1 MLNVTRKDKKMD
13 EESKKNTPEENSPKK
28 PRSFYIKLIVAYAI
42 VILLILLFVNYESF
56 SNTVNKFL
64 MVINPIIYG
73 LIIAYLCNPILK
85 LFFGKVFKKI
95 KSVYWRK
102 VLSMIATYII
112 VLFLIFGVIA
122 VLVQQL
128 MTNVQTFLENV
139 ESYAT
144 NTETAIVDFIDRLP
158 FIKSE
163 AEIKAE
169 KEAKE
174 AAEKAKKDALT
185 EATEP
190 EVSAEPETDAA
201 TEPEPETEPIELE
214 TEPEVEITAGEETES
229 SETLPLPETAETPE
243 TQAPVAAKEPTE
255 TQKLSDVVEDI
266 SETPVSIL
274 GFSLT
279 KESVIS
285 FINDTLTG
293 STNVLRS
300 LGNTVIQSGTTA
312 ASVVI
317 NFVLGLIFSA
327 YVLAE
332 KEMLCAKA
340 KKITMAIFKPEKAP
354 GIIAFSHYT
363 DQKIG
368 HFIRGKILESIIV
381 GIIAYV
387 SFVIFKIPTP
397 LVIAM
402 IVAVMNIIPVFGPFL
417 GAIPAALLV
426 FLIDPGK
433 TIPYIIIVIILM
445 QVNGNY
451 ISPRIVGTSTG
462 LTSLGAIT
470 ALILMSGLFSVMGMF
485 IGIPIFAIVIELL
498 WRNMNKRLEEKNL
511 STNLDDYY
519 SPEFMEI
526 ANDEKEKKRRRN
538 LTALTVD
545 STVLLFKKIFKKDNK
560 EKDKDK
566 KDGDKK

>member
-1 MLNVTRKDKKMD
+1 MD
-13 EESKKNTPEENSPKK
+13 EERKEKNIEPDNSKK
-28 PRSFYIKLIVAYAI
+28 PRSFYVKLIIAYAI

-64 MVINPIIYG
+64 MVLNPIIYG

-102 VLSMIATYII
+102 ALSMIMTYII
-112 VLFLIFGVIA
+112 VLFLIFGVVA

-139 ESYAT
+139 EGYAT

-163 AEIKAE
+163 AELKAE

-174 AAEKAKKDALT
+174 AAEKAKNG
-185 EATEP
+185 
-190 EVSAEPETDAA
+190 ETTAA
-201 TEPEPETEPIELE
+201 TEPVAEPASEATTEDTAAESGTEQATEPITDLVTEPVIADPDELSENEPAPETEVP
-214 TEPEVEITAGEETES
+214 G
-229 SETLPLPETAETPE
+229 
-243 TQAPVAAKEPTE
+243 TQAPVTTKNPDE

-266 SETPVSIL
+266 SDTPVSLL
-274 GFSLT
+274 GFSTMT

-340 KKITMAIFKPEKAP
+340 KKLTTAIFKPDKAP

-387 SFVIFKIPTP
+387 SFVIFRIPTP
-397 LVIAM
+397 LVIAI

-433 TIPYIIIVIILM
+433 TIPYIIIVIIIM
-445 QVNGNY
+445 QINGNY

-470 ALILMSGLFSVMGMF
+470 ALILMSGFFGIIGMF
-485 IGIPIFAIVIELL
+485 IGIPLIAIVIELL

-511 STNLDDYY
+511 SIELDDYY
-519 SPEFMEI
+519 SPEFAEVLE
-526 ANDEKEKKRRRN
+526 DEKAKRRRRN

-566 KDGDKK
+566 KDGDKE

>member
-1 MLNVTRKDKKMD
+1 
-13 EESKKNTPEENSPKK
+13 
-28 PRSFYIKLIVAYAI
+28 
-42 VILLILLFVNYESF
+42 
-56 SNTVNKFL
+56 
-64 MVINPIIYG
+64 
-73 LIIAYLCNPILK
+73 
-85 LFFGKVFKKI
+85 
-95 KSVYWRK
+95 
-102 VLSMIATYII
+102 MIMTYII
-112 VLFLIFGVIA
+112 VLFLIFGVVA

-139 ESYAT
+139 EGYAT

-163 AEIKAE
+163 AELKAE

-174 AAEKAKKDALT
+174 AAEKAKNG
-185 EATEP
+185 
-190 EVSAEPETDAA
+190 ETTAA
-201 TEPEPETEPIELE
+201 TEPVAEPATEATTEDTAAESGTEQATEPITDLVTEPVIADPDELSENEPAPETE
-214 TEPEVEITAGEETES
+214 V
-229 SETLPLPETAETPE
+229 PE
-243 TQAPVAAKEPTE
+243 TQAPVTTKDPDE

-266 SETPVSIL
+266 SDTPVSLL
-274 GFSLT
+274 GFSTMT

-340 KKITMAIFKPEKAP
+340 KKLTTAIFKPDKAP

-381 GIIAYV
+381 GVIAYV

-433 TIPYIIIVIILM
+433 TIPYIIIVIIIM
-445 QVNGNY
+445 QINGNY

-470 ALILMSGLFSVMGMF
+470 ALILMSGFFGIIGMF
-485 IGIPIFAIVIELL
+485 IGIPLIAIVIELL

-511 STNLDDYY
+511 SIELDDYY
-519 SPEFMEI
+519 SPEFAEVLE
-526 ANDEKEKKRRRN
+526 DEKAKRRRRN

-560 EKDKDK
+560 EKGKSK
-566 KDGDKK
+566 KDGDKE

>member
-1 MLNVTRKDKKMD
+1 MD
-13 EESKKNTPEENSPKK
+13 EERKEKNIEPDNSKK
-28 PRSFYIKLIVAYAI
+28 PRSFYVKLIIAYAI

-64 MVINPIIYG
+64 MVLNPIIYG

-102 VLSMIATYII
+102 ALSMIMTYLI
-112 VLFLIFGVIA
+112 VLFLIFGVVA

-139 ESYAT
+139 EGYAT

-163 AEIKAE
+163 AELKAE

-174 AAEKAKKDALT
+174 AAEKAKNG
-185 EATEP
+185 
-190 EVSAEPETDAA
+190 ETTAA
-201 TEPEPETEPIELE
+201 TEPVAEPASEATTEDTAAESGTEQATEPITDLVTEPVIADPDELSGNEPAPETEVP
-214 TEPEVEITAGEETES
+214 G
-229 SETLPLPETAETPE
+229 
-243 TQAPVAAKEPTE
+243 TQAPVTTKNPDE

-266 SETPVSIL
+266 SDTPVSLL
-274 GFSLT
+274 GFSTMT

-340 KKITMAIFKPEKAP
+340 KKLTTAIFKPDKAP

-387 SFVIFKIPTP
+387 SFVIFRIPTP
-397 LVIAM
+397 LVIAI

-433 TIPYIIIVIILM
+433 TIPYIIIVIIIM
-445 QVNGNY
+445 QINGNY

-470 ALILMSGLFSVMGMF
+470 ALILMSGFFGIIGMF
-485 IGIPIFAIVIELL
+485 IGIPLIAIVIELL

-511 STNLDDYY
+511 SIELDDYY
-519 SPEFMEI
+519 SPEFAEVLE
-526 ANDEKEKKRRRN
+526 DEKAKRRRRN

-566 KDGDKK
+566 KDGDKE

>member
-1 MLNVTRKDKKMD
+1 MD
-13 EESKKNTPEENSPKK
+13 EERKEKNIEPDNSKK
-28 PRSFYIKLIVAYAI
+28 PRSFYVKLIIAYAI

-64 MVINPIIYG
+64 MVLNPIIYG

-102 VLSMIATYII
+102 ALSMIMTYLI
-112 VLFLIFGVIA
+112 VLFLIFGVVA

-139 ESYAT
+139 EGYAT

-163 AEIKAE
+163 AELKAE

-174 AAEKAKKDALT
+174 AAEKAKNG
-185 EATEP
+185 
-190 EVSAEPETDAA
+190 ETTAA
-201 TEPEPETEPIELE
+201 TEPVAEPATEATTEDTAAESGTEQATEPITDLVTEPVIADPDELSGNEPAPETEVP
-214 TEPEVEITAGEETES
+214 G
-229 SETLPLPETAETPE
+229 
-243 TQAPVAAKEPTE
+243 TQAPVTTKNPDE

-266 SETPVSIL
+266 SDTPVSLL
-274 GFSLT
+274 GFSTMT

-340 KKITMAIFKPEKAP
+340 KKLTTAIFKPDKAP

-387 SFVIFKIPTP
+387 SFVIFRIPTP
-397 LVIAM
+397 LVIAI

-433 TIPYIIIVIILM
+433 TIPYIIIVIIIM
-445 QVNGNY
+445 QINGNY

-470 ALILMSGLFSVMGMF
+470 ALILMSGFFGIIGMF
-485 IGIPIFAIVIELL
+485 IGIPLIAIVIELL

-511 STNLDDYY
+511 SIELDDYY
-519 SPEFMEI
+519 SPEFAEVLE
-526 ANDEKEKKRRRN
+526 DEKAKRRRRN

-566 KDGDKK
+566 KDGDKE

>member
-1 MLNVTRKDKKMD
+1 MD
-13 EESKKNTPEENSPKK
+13 EERKEKNIEPDNSKK
-28 PRSFYIKLIVAYAI
+28 PRSFYVKLIIAYAI

-64 MVINPIIYG
+64 MVLNPIIYG

-102 VLSMIATYII
+102 ALSMIMTYII
-112 VLFLIFGVIA
+112 VLFLIFGVVA

-139 ESYAT
+139 EGYAT

-163 AEIKAE
+163 AELKAE

-174 AAEKAKKDALT
+174 AAEKAKNG
-185 EATEP
+185 
-190 EVSAEPETDAA
+190 ETTAA
-201 TEPEPETEPIELE
+201 TEPVAEPASEATTEDTAAESGTEQATEPITDLVTEPVIADPDELSGNEPAPETEVP
-214 TEPEVEITAGEETES
+214 G
-229 SETLPLPETAETPE
+229 
-243 TQAPVAAKEPTE
+243 TQAPVTTKDPDE

-266 SETPVSIL
+266 SDTPVSLL
-274 GFSLT
+274 GFSTMT

-340 KKITMAIFKPEKAP
+340 KKLTTAIFKPDKAP

-387 SFVIFKIPTP
+387 SFVIFRIPTP
-397 LVIAM
+397 LVIAI

-433 TIPYIIIVIILM
+433 TIPYIIIVIIIM
-445 QVNGNY
+445 QINGNY

-470 ALILMSGLFSVMGMF
+470 ALILMSGFFGIIGMF
-485 IGIPIFAIVIELL
+485 IGIPLIAIVIELL

-511 STNLDDYY
+511 SIELDDYY
-519 SPEFMEI
+519 SPEFAEVLE
-526 ANDEKEKKRRRN
+526 DEKAKRRRRN

-566 KDGDKK
+566 KDGDKE

>member
-1 MLNVTRKDKKMD
+1 MD
-13 EESKKNTPEENSPKK
+13 EERKEKNIEPDNSKK
-28 PRSFYIKLIVAYAI
+28 PRSFYVKLIIAYAI

-64 MVINPIIYG
+64 MVLNPIIYG

-102 VLSMIATYII
+102 ALSMIMTYII
-112 VLFLIFGVIA
+112 VLFLIFGVVA

-139 ESYAT
+139 EGYAT

-163 AEIKAE
+163 AELKAE

-174 AAEKAKKDALT
+174 AAEKAKNG
-185 EATEP
+185 
-190 EVSAEPETDAA
+190 ETTAA
-201 TEPEPETEPIELE
+201 TEPVAEPASEATTEDTAAESGTEQATEPITDLVTEPVIADPDELSGNEPAPETEVP
-214 TEPEVEITAGEETES
+214 G
-229 SETLPLPETAETPE
+229 
-243 TQAPVAAKEPTE
+243 TQAPVTTKNPDE

-266 SETPVSIL
+266 SDTPVSLL
-274 GFSLT
+274 GFSTMT

-340 KKITMAIFKPEKAP
+340 KKLTTAIFKPDKAP

-387 SFVIFKIPTP
+387 SFVIFRIPTP
-397 LVIAM
+397 LVIAI

-433 TIPYIIIVIILM
+433 TIPYIIIVIIIM
-445 QVNGNY
+445 QINGNY

-470 ALILMSGLFSVMGMF
+470 ALILMSGFFGIIGMF
-485 IGIPIFAIVIELL
+485 IGIPLIAIVIELL

-511 STNLDDYY
+511 SIELDDYY
-519 SPEFMEI
+519 SPEFAEVLE
-526 ANDEKEKKRRRN
+526 DEKAKRRRRN

-566 KDGDKK
+566 KDGDKE